1 MGSGTSTAESENGHD
16 HDDHHHD
23 LPFLKKY
30 IFSTDHKIIGYQYG
44 ITALIF
50 LFIGFYLMMVMRWSI
65 ATPEKPLPGILAA
78 FLNDSWLNDEGRV
91 TGDLYNMFG
100 AMHGTIMV
108 FLGIVPLA
116 FGAFGNF
123 VTPLQIG
130 APDMAFPRLNMASYW
145 FYFLGGVTMFASFF
159 IPSGAAEAG
168 WTMYSPIATTAQLDE
183 PNLWYTGQTFWLIG
197 MVLLISSSLLGA
209 VNFITTII
217 NLRCRGMTWMRLPF
231 FVWAMLVTGF
241 LLLLA
246 FPPLEVA
253 ALMQLMDRLAGAS
266 FFIPTGLNFTGA
278 GSTDAGLLD
287 VAGGGSPLLYQH
299 LFWFLAHPEVYV
311 LILPAIAIVGEIIP
325 VNIRKPMWGY
335 RSMVYAVMV
344 LGFLAFIVWAHHMY
358 LTGMGNVVS
367 TFFQA
372 TTVIISIPS
381 VILLTCLFIS
391 LWGGSIR
398 FTVPMLW
405 ALAFLP
411 MFGFGGLTG
420 LPLAFNFIDLHLHD
434 TYYVIGHFHYI
445 VAPGT
450 IFGLFAGIYYWFP
463 KATGRMMN
471 PVLGHMHFWPSLIAM
486 NGIFLPMMIQ
496 GMSGFHRRWYD
507 GGINYEQ
514 IAGQVL
520 FEKDSIFAK
529 LLSNVPGIESGKTIE
544 MIDLNHVMTFS
555 VWILLIGQFPFI
567 FNFIYSIFKGKKAE
581 SDNPWKATTIEWLAP
596 NKPGH
601 GNFLSEPIAYRGP
614 YEYSVPSHEKDYSP
628 QFERGPDGII
638 LGEEDPMSE
647 SEEAQ

>member
-1 MGSGTSTAESENGHD
+1 MGAASTTAHSSSDH

-23 LPFLKKY
+23 PPFLRKY
-30 IFSTDHKIIGYQYG
+30 VFSCDHKIIGYQYG

-65 ATPEKPLPGILAA
+65 ASPEKPLPGFLAM
-78 FLNDSWLNDEGRV
+78 FLNDAWLSEEGRV

-145 FYFLGGVTMFASFF
+145 CYLLGGIVMFASFF
-159 IPSGAAEAG
+159 IPSGAAEAC

-183 PNLWYTGQTFWLIG
+183 PNLWYTGQTFWLLG
-197 MVLLISSSLLGA
+197 MVLLITSSLLGA

-253 ALMQLMDRLAGAS
+253 AIMQLMDRLAGAS

-278 GSTDAGLLD
+278 GSVDAGLLD
-287 VAGGGSPLLYQH
+287 VSGGGSPLLYQH

-325 VNIRKPMWGY
+325 PNIRKPMWGY
-335 RSMVYAVMV
+335 KSMVYAVMV

-367 TFFQA
+367 TY
-372 TTVIISIPS
+372 
-381 VILLTCLFIS
+381 
-391 LWGGSIR
+391 GHR
-398 FTVPMLW
+398 FTL
-405 ALAFLP
+405 
-411 MFGFGGLTG
+411 
-420 LPLAFNFIDLHLHD
+420 
-434 TYYVIGHFHYI
+434 
-445 VAPGT
+445 
-450 IFGLFAGIYYWFP
+450 
-463 KATGRMMN
+463 K
-471 PVLGHMHFWPSLIAM
+471 
-486 NGIFLPMMIQ
+486 
-496 GMSGFHRRWYD
+496 WY
-507 GGINYEQ
+507 
-514 IAGQVL
+514 
-520 FEKDSIFAK
+520 
-529 LLSNVPGIESGKTIE
+529 
-544 MIDLNHVMTFS
+544 
-555 VWILLIGQFPFI
+555 
-567 FNFIYSIFKGKKAE
+567 
-581 SDNPWKATTIEWLAP
+581 
-596 NKPGH
+596 
-601 GNFLSEPIAYRGP
+601 
-614 YEYSVPSHEKDYSP
+614 
-628 QFERGPDGII
+628 
-638 LGEEDPMSE
+638 
-647 SEEAQ
+647 